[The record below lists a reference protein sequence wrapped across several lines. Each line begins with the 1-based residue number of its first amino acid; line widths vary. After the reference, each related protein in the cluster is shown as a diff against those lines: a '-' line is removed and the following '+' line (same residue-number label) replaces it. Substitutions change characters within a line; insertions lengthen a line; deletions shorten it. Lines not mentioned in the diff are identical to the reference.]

1 MVRIFDTNHATAH
14 LNGDPRLAPHLRDA
28 VRRGDTFGIT
38 VTVLA
43 ELFSGAYCSQRVQH
57 NLTRLAEF
65 TQRVV
70 LYDFDAT
77 AAEEYGRI
85 VSEQRAKGRPI
96 PVADAQIAATSRV
109 VGATLLSDDAHFQ
122 GVDGILVEDWL
133 AVEGA

>member
-1 MVRIFDTNHATAH
+1 MVRIFDTNHAIAH
-14 LNGDPRLAPHLRDA
+14 LNGDPRLAPHLQAA
-28 VRRGDTFGIT
+28 VRCGDTFGIT

-57 NLTRLAEF
+57 NLERLAEF
-65 TQRVV
+65 VQRVV

-109 VGATLLSDDAHFQ
+109 EGATLLSDDAHFQ
-122 GVDGILVEDWL
+122 GIGDLVVENWL
-133 AVEGA
+133 VPVRP